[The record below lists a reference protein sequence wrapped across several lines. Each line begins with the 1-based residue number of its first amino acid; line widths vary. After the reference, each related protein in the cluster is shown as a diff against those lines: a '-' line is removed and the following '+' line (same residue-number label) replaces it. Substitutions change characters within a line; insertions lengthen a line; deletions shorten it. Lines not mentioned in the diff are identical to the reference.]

1 MLTYQDFEKARAS
14 GGVPAFIGKL
24 LGEHAGSSMVQTA
37 RTADEYDHQRNV
49 TIREYAAIRY
59 TAKGERYTDFTS
71 SLRASR
77 PTSSTSSTRGET
89 PIRWATA

>member
-49 TIREYAAIRY
+49 TIRE
-59 TAKGERYTDFTS
+59 
-71 SLRASR
+71 
-77 PTSSTSSTRGET
+77 
-89 PIRWATA
+89 

>member
-37 RTADEYDHQRNV
+37 NFNPRTPCGVRRVAVLCFPLLALFQ
-49 TIREYAAIRY
+49 
-59 TAKGERYTDFTS
+59 
-71 SLRASR
+71 
-77 PTSSTSSTRGET
+77 STHPVRG
-89 PIRWATA
+89 ATWR